1 MAAIE
6 SSEEN
11 PAPSEQDGL
20 VEVGVYPSIEDAAER
35 GLVVLAAGHSYWLSE
50 TAEGCRL
57 LIEREAVDASR
68 YHLAAYER
76 ERTSWPPP
84 AITDPWRPGRTDLF
98 TPLLWAVSV
107 LVIFNHSIGQPV
119 WVDRGALRSIAVFQ
133 GGEWWR
139 VVTALFLHADAA
151 HVVSNALS
159 GLLVFSAVES
169 TFGRA
174 RGWLLLLISSVLGN
188 VAVGAVNYPGPYSSI
203 GASTAIF
210 AGVGLLT
217 GRSIRVAWRSDH
229 PHRWRAM
236 FGPFAAGVTVLAL
249 HGAGGQRVDVGA
261 HLTGFLAGLVV
272 GFVAGLGRRG
282 IDVTNRRVVEPA

>member
-1 MAAIE
+1 MPALE
-6 SSEEN
+6 PSEEH
-11 PAPSEQDGL
+11 PAPSEEDGL
-20 VEVGVYPSIEDAAER
+20 VEVGLYPSMADAAER
-35 GLVVLAAGHSYWLSE
+35 GLVVLAAGYSYWMSE
-50 TAEGCRL
+50 TAGGCRL
-57 LIEREAVDASR
+57 LIEREAVDESR

-76 ERTSWPPP
+76 EKTGWPPP
-84 AITDPWRPGRTDLF
+84 PITDPWRPGKTDLF

-107 LVIFNHSIGQPV
+107 LLTFNYAIGQPV
-119 WVDRGALRSIAVFQ
+119 WVERGALRSVAVFE

-159 GLLVFSAVES
+159 GLLVFSAVGS

-188 VAVGAVNYPGPYSSI
+188 VAVAAVNYPGPYSSI

-261 HLTGFLAGLVV
+261 HLTGFLAGLMV
-272 GFVAGLGRRG
+272 GFAAGLKTETRL
-282 IDVTNRRVVEPA
+282 